1 MSYAITDNRAW
12 APLEIMVS
20 AATIVKASAEID
32 ADLGAVYAPIIYT
45 AGYTKIKQKD
55 LDGSWVEVT
64 A

>member
-32 ADLGAVYAPIIYT
+32 ADLGAVYARARSSTRRGTPKSSKRTST
-45 AGYTKIKQKD
+45 AAG
-55 LDGSWVEVT
+55 WR
-64 A
+64 